1 MEQLENLG
9 FAISDV
15 IKRQVIS
22 KCIPAT
28 RDSKTGKFSSVKSSD
43 KMAYPTEQIIIAEKR
58 S

>member
-28 RDSKTGKFSSVKSSD
+28 RDSKTGKFSSVKASD